1 MNSKLTQIKV
11 FNVQSESLSNQKTKT
26 GEDTL
31 QAITTNEYIY
41 FRLENSMADILVHQN
56 KIRMGVN
63 RQYGIVSENKQLSM
77 NIIILK
83 RKLPGSDIYYTTGE
97 LVDSLKVVLH
107 R

>member
-11 FNVQSESLSNQKTKT
+11 LNIQSESLSNQKTKT

-31 QAITTNEYIY
+31 EAITTNEYIY
-41 FRLENSMADILVHQN
+41 FRLENSMVDILVHQN
-56 KIRMGVN
+56 KIRMGVS

-77 NIIILK
+77 NIIISK
-83 RKLPGSDIYYTTGE
+83 RKLPSSDICYITE
-97 LVDSLKVVLH
+97 VVLDSLKVVLY